1 MGRIVVADFEGFT
14 ALNYAFV
21 GVGLAMSAVF
31 LFRNL

>member
-1 MGRIVVADFEGFT
+1 VGADGCGI

-21 GVGLAMSAVF
+21 GVGFAMSAVF

>member
-1 MGRIVVADFEGFT
+1 MEGLAADLRTT